1 MAKDIYD
8 IPFYDRFYAEL
19 QEALKGPNIQEVDLK
34 WLESHA
40 RPFGQKTQ
48 YGSYVF
54 RSVQSSRLAAKTVY
68 LGSERVRL
76 PIVAPEQEKIIRNAP
91 DELTKV
97 LKLVRTLPFV
107 KLTRQ
112 MGHNGEFNPI
122 CTIYVCVSD
131 PKNVRL
137 PYMWGNLL
145 FDYAG
150 RPGPNFTMIHIPE
163 EHTTRQQIL
172 TMPEY
177 NLNICLGSDYLGEE
191 KKGFLRQ
198 GMWAA
203 DERGMLGLHAGSKVV
218 AARDAK
224 TGELKRYGVI
234 LFGMTATGKST
245 WSCHQLMMDH
255 KRGEMTYASQD
266 DICFLKDDGSAFG
279 SEANFY
285 VKTDVV
291 KDQQEAMYHA
301 LTDKTALLENVM
313 VDAKGNIDF
322 LDESLCGNG
331 RAVVRMDRLAVER
344 DGKLVS
350 IAAKSINLPS
360 LEENDG
366 LIFAF
371 ITRRNT
377 IMPFAQQLTPEQGV
391 LAYLFGE
398 STLSFAANPLRAGES
413 VRIVGTDDFIVGSR
427 ARKVNRFHDIV
438 MKLVNKYPGKV
449 RFMMYNTGGMGEIIE
464 TYEENGLTKK
474 RMVRKTER
482 VPLDLMAAIQRGDLR
497 GTNKYEKGVLGTMSI
512 VEADGRPMT
521 EWDVHRL
528 YTPEQIDYYVKDLI
542 QGRRAFLE
550 EVSREGLKPEI
561 IAAAERSFRVMG
573 ERLKSKSH
581 AVPAGAMSFAPS
593 ASAGSS
599 AAEPRVIVR
608 SDEPVAR
615 PKRPGVWRWR

>member
-8 IPFYDRFYAEL
+8 IAYYDKFHQEL
-19 QEALKGPNIQEVDLK
+19 QEALKGPNIKEVDLK
-34 WLESHA
+34 WLEPRA
-40 RPFGQKTQ
+40 REFANKTQ
-48 YGSYVF
+48 YGSYVW

-76 PIVAPEQEKIIRNAP
+76 PIITPDQEKIIRNAP
-91 DELTKV
+91 DELAKV

-112 MGHNGEFNPI
+112 MGNNPEYNPV

-137 PYMWGNLL
+137 PYMWGSLL
-145 FDYAG
+145 HEYAG
-150 RPGPNFTMIHIPE
+150 RPGPQFTMIHIPE

-172 TMPEY
+172 TMPDH
-177 NLNICLGSDYLGEE
+177 NLNICLGSDYLGED

-198 GMWAA
+198 AMWGA

-218 AARDAK
+218 VARDAR
-224 TGELKRYGVI
+224 TNELKRYGVI

-245 WSCHQLMMDH
+245 WSCHQLKMDH

-266 DICFLKDDGSAFG
+266 DICFLKDDGSAYG

-291 KDQQEAMYHA
+291 KDQQEAMWHA

-313 VDAKGNIDF
+313 VTADGTIDF

-331 RAVVRMDRLAVER
+331 RSVVRMDRLAVER
-344 DGKLVS
+344 DGRLVS

-366 LIFAF
+366 LIFSF

-377 IMPFAQQLTPEQGV
+377 LMPFAQMLTPEQGV

-413 VRIVGTDDFIVGSR
+413 VRIVGTDDFIIGSR

-449 RFMMYNTGGMGEIIE
+449 RFMIYNTGGMGEIIE
-464 TYEENGLTKK
+464 TYEENGAQKK

-521 EWDVHRL
+521 EWDVHTL
-528 YTPEQIDYYVKDLI
+528 YTQDQIDALIKDI
-542 QGRRAFLE
+542 IKGRRAFLE
-550 EVSREGLKPEI
+550 EVAREGLKPEI
-561 IAAAERSFRVMG
+561 LAAAERSFRAMG
-573 ERLKSKSH
+573 DRMRSESRVL
-581 AVPAGAMSFAPS
+581 VPS
-593 ASAGSS
+593 AGL
-599 AAEPRVIVR
+599 AASQQQPRVIIKT
-608 SDEPVAR
+608 DEPVNR
-615 PKRPGVWRWR
+615 PRKPGVWRWR